1 MKTLEAPLNPN
12 FSSGPCSKRPGWNIE
27 VLNGALVGRSHRS
40 SVSLKKINKL
50 IEELIAVLNIPNR
63 YQVALVGGSDTGA
76 VEMALWNL
84 LGYRGVD
91 VLAWESFGNDWVT
104 DVIEQLKIK
113 NTNLLKSDYGKLPD
127 LKKVNFENDVI
138 FTWNGTTSG
147 VKIPNRDWI
156 PEKRKGL
163 TICDATSAVFAMDL
177 PWIKLD
183 VVTFSWQK
191 VLGGEAQHGVIVL
204 SERAIERLETYLPN
218 WPIPKLFR
226 ITKNGKLIKKIFQG
240 STINTPSMLCIED
253 AIDALKWVKDIGG
266 LSEMINRSKKNLA
279 EIENWVKQKEWIN
292 FLSEKK
298 ENCSSTSVCLKIVDN
313 WFLSLDDQD
322 KKTIIKFISEKL
334 EEKKVAYDINSYP
347 SAPHGIRIWGGA
359 TVETSDIKLL
369 LPWLDWVWNEVKIK
383 YT

>member
-50 IEELIAVLNIPNR
+50 IEELIAVLNIPSG

-147 VKIPNRDWI
+147 VKIPNGDWI

-191 VLGGEAQHGVIVL
+191 VLGGEPQHGVIVL

-322 KKTIIKFISEKL
+322 KKTIIKFINEKL

>member
-50 IEELIAVLNIPNR
+50 MEELIAVLNIPSG

-104 DVIEQLKIK
+104 DVMEQLKIK

-147 VKIPNRDWI
+147 VKIPNGDWI

-183 VVTFSWQK
+183 VVTF
-191 VLGGEAQHGVIVL
+191 
-204 SERAIERLETYLPN
+204 
-218 WPIPKLFR
+218 
-226 ITKNGKLIKKIFQG
+226 
-240 STINTPSMLCIED
+240 
-253 AIDALKWVKDIGG
+253 
-266 LSEMINRSKKNLA
+266 
-279 EIENWVKQKEWIN
+279 
-292 FLSEKK
+292 
-298 ENCSSTSVCLKIVDN
+298 
-313 WFLSLDDQD
+313 LSL
-322 KKTIIKFISEKL
+322 IHISEPTRP
-334 EEKKVAYDINSYP
+334 Y
-347 SAPHGIRIWGGA
+347 
-359 TVETSDIKLL
+359 
-369 LPWLDWVWNEVKIK
+369 
-383 YT
+383 